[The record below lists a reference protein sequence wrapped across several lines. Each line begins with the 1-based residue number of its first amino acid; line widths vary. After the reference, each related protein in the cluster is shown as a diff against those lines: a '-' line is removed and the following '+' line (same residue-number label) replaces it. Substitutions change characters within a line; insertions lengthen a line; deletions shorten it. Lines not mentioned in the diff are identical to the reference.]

1 MPLTR
6 FTLRQLEAFT
16 AVSDTRSFTAAAD
29 RMGLTV
35 QATSQLV
42 AELEGL
48 LGFRLFDRTTRRVDL
63 SSAGRGFP
71 ASGQTVLR
79 HVQAA
84 EMAAEDVRNRA
95 SGVVT
100 VGAPLVLASTA
111 LPAAMAA
118 YAARR
123 PKVVIRLCDTPVDAL
138 VDRVSAG
145 DVDLA
150 VGPDRPTGLAVHS
163 LPLFDSPWV
172 LWCSKHHPL
181 VAKKILHWSDLR
193 GVALVSAGHDHEQSV
208 ARMRLTE
215 PDDARV
221 APMEVVDNIST
232 AFGLAAHT
240 QAVTLAPAYVGIV
253 AKSFGLVM
261 RRVIEPETV
270 RKVCLYKCSARSMS
284 PAAEAFAE
292 HLAGW
297 LPRWHAMDWDLSS
310 PQRRTKKRWL
320 HDV

>member
-16 AVSDTRSFTAAAD
+16 AVADTHSFTAAAD

-63 SSAGRGFP
+63 SSAGRGFL

-100 VGAPLVLASTA
+100 VAAPLVLASTA

-118 YAARR
+118 YGVRR
-123 PKVVIRLCDTPVDAL
+123 PKVVIRLSDTPVDAL

-150 VGPDRPTGLAVHS
+150 VGPDRPTGLGVHS

-172 LWCSKHHPL
+172 LWCSKRHPL
-181 VAKKILHWSDLR
+181 VTNKVLVWSDLR
-193 GVALVSAGHDHEQSV
+193 GVALVCAGHDHEQSV
-208 ARMRLTE
+208 ARMRLSE
-215 PDDARV
+215 PADARV
-221 APMEVVDNIST
+221 APVEVVDNIPT

-240 QAVTLAPAYVGIV
+240 QAATLAPAYVGIL

-261 RRVIEPETV
+261 RRVLEPETV
-270 RKVCLYKCSARSMS
+270 RKVCLYQSAARTLS
-284 PAAEAFAE
+284 PAAQAFAE
-292 HLAGW
+292 HLLGW
-297 LPRWHAMDWDLSS
+297 LPRWHAMDWELG
-310 PQRRTKKRWL
+310 KKNKL
-320 HDV
+320 VAP